1 MHSTGDYIM
10 RRFKIYTGR
19 YGGELTI
26 GRISQEL
33 FDNLKYADEDVIIEN
48 FDGWDSDLAWHDI
61 DDIEHIT
68 GPFADNE
75 YDVFEVNSEDEEIAE
90 VGRFRYNGLYAREA
104 YLYDISAHAARPEGA
119 PAPITPELQPV
130 LHFFSEEKGGF
141 GEVYIETEGD
151 FDPAKLCIGTVE
163 TDLAEIIDEYYYD
176 GKQVEPDLD
185 FCDTVGKGYYAKVGA
200 MNMEWHDNRS
210 NYGPDSEFVKEALE
224 YYEE

>member
-1 MHSTGDYIM
+1 MLLFRKNCVIICIQLEIILCEDL
-10 RRFKIYTGR
+10 RFILGR

-90 VGRFRYNGLYAREA
+90 VGTDLEYNGLYAREA
-104 YLYDISAHAARPEGA
+104 YLYDYQCSCCTPRRCTCTNHTRTATGA
-119 PAPITPELQPV
+119 SFL
-130 LHFFSEEKGGF
+130 
-141 GEVYIETEGD
+141 
-151 FDPAKLCIGTVE
+151 
-163 TDLAEIIDEYYYD
+163 
-176 GKQVEPDLD
+176 
-185 FCDTVGKGYYAKVGA
+185 
-200 MNMEWHDNRS
+200 
-210 NYGPDSEFVKEALE
+210 
-224 YYEE
+224 